1 MALITSI
8 ILSGC
13 LGKEQEQKQEEP
25 TVAVQTIKIETSS
38 IKKYSDV
45 SSKIISQNNVNVTPK
60 ASGTIKKLY
69 VKIGQK
75 VNKGDIIAKIDDT
88 DLTVQLQQADAAIE
102 LAKANASLS
111 TNGSL
116 QNSINQM
123 KAQVDSLQIQ
133 LNDAQTNLNRMK
145 ELFAAG
151 AVAQA
156 DLEKAQMGVDTL
168 TTQLQNAQSTLNLNQ
183 TTVTQATQSVGES
196 AIKQAEAARANIKNM
211 INNTTVK
218 AEGNGTITN
227 LMVSEGN
234 AVGAGTPIATIADG
248 ENLKVSLQVSQELID
263 KIGVGTPVEI
273 ILDGQGTSVNA
284 VVSNLSK
291 SADAQTALYPVEIN
305 LRNDTGNL
313 YSGMFVTARIISDS
327 KDLVITLP
335 LNSVLEDND
344 KKYVYVIKG
353 DGVVKTTVATGIQNV
368 EKIEIIDG
376 LKIGDEVV
384 VKGQDFLSETS
395 KINIVNEVK

>member
-13 LGKEQEQKQEEP
+13 LGKEQEQKQQEP

-211 INNTTVK
+211 INNT
-218 AEGNGTITN
+218 
-227 LMVSEGN
+227 
-234 AVGAGTPIATIADG
+234 
-248 ENLKVSLQVSQELID
+248 
-263 KIGVGTPVEI
+263 
-273 ILDGQGTSVNA
+273 
-284 VVSNLSK
+284 SN
-291 SADAQTALYPVEIN
+291 N
-305 LRNDTGNL
+305 
-313 YSGMFVTARIISDS
+313 
-327 KDLVITLP
+327 
-335 LNSVLEDND
+335 
-344 KKYVYVIKG
+344 
-353 DGVVKTTVATGIQNV
+353 IQ
-368 EKIEIIDG
+368 
-376 LKIGDEVV
+376 
-384 VKGQDFLSETS
+384 
-395 KINIVNEVK
+395 

>member
-1 MALITSI
+1 
-8 ILSGC
+8 
-13 LGKEQEQKQEEP
+13 
-25 TVAVQTIKIETSS
+25 
-38 IKKYSDV
+38 
-45 SSKIISQNNVNVTPK
+45 
-60 ASGTIKKLY
+60 
-69 VKIGQK
+69 
-75 VNKGDIIAKIDDT
+75 
-88 DLTVQLQQADAAIE
+88 
-102 LAKANASLS
+102 
-111 TNGSL
+111 
-116 QNSINQM
+116 
-123 KAQVDSLQIQ
+123 
-133 LNDAQTNLNRMK
+133 
-145 ELFAAG
+145 
-151 AVAQA
+151 
-156 DLEKAQMGVDTL
+156 
-168 TTQLQNAQSTLNLNQ
+168 
-183 TTVTQATQSVGES
+183 
-196 AIKQAEAARANIKNM
+196 
-211 INNTTVK
+211 
-218 AEGNGTITN
+218 
-227 LMVSEGN
+227 MVSEGN

-291 SADAQTALYPVEIN
+291 SADVQTALYPVEIN